1 MKIKHVTAVL
11 SFCVV
16 LAFAATACQ
25 KSQTQTSENNTGTAT
40 ATDPTQQQASNVQV
54 ERVDLGKHVGN
65 DNQVTDHSDA
75 FTPNETIYASVVTQ
89 GSAPTAELKT
99 RWTFQDGQVVDE
111 VSRTIAPQGG
121 AATEFHVSKP
131 DGLPVGKYKVEVF
144 LNGSPAATTDFEV
157 KKT

>member
-1 MKIKHVTAVL
+1 MKTNHVTAVL
-11 SFCVV
+11 SLCFV
-16 LAFAATACQ
+16 LALATTACQ
-25 KSQTQTSENNTGTAT
+25 KSQTQTSDNTSTGTAT
-40 ATDPTQQQASNVQV
+40 EQTASNVQV

-75 FTPNETIYASVVTQ
+75 FAPNETIYASVVTQ

-99 RWTFQDGQVVDE
+99 RWTYQDGQVVDE

-131 DGLPVGKYKVEVF
+131 DGLPVGKYRVEVF
-144 LNGSPAATTDFEV
+144 LNGAPAASKEFEV

>member
-1 MKIKHVTAVL
+1 MRINHVTAVL
-11 SFCVV
+11 SLCFV
-16 LAFAATACQ
+16 LAFASTACQ
-25 KSQTQTSENNTGTAT
+25 KSQTQTSDTGTGT
-40 ATDPTQQQASNVQV
+40 TTEQQASSVQV

-65 DNQVTDHSDA
+65 DNQVTEHADA

-111 VSRTIAPQGG
+111 VSRTIAPSGG

-131 DGLPVGKYKVEVF
+131 DGLPIGKYRVEVF
-144 LNGSPAATTDFEV
+144 LNGSPAASKDFEV
-157 KKT
+157 KRT

>member
-1 MKIKHVTAVL
+1 MKTNHVTAVL
-11 SFCVV
+11 SLCFV
-16 LAFAATACQ
+16 LALASTACQ
-25 KSQTQTSENNTGTAT
+25 KSQTQTSDNTNTGTAT
-40 ATDPTQQQASNVQV
+40 EQTASNVQV

-99 RWTFQDGQVVDE
+99 RWTYQDGQVVDE

-131 DGLPVGKYKVEVF
+131 DGLPVGKYRVEVF
-144 LNGSPAATTDFEV
+144 LNGAPAASKEFEV

>member
-11 SFCVV
+11 SLCFV
-16 LAFAATACQ
+16 LAFAASACQ

-40 ATDPTQQQASNVQV
+40 DQQQAANVQV
-54 ERVDLGKHVGN
+54 ERVDIGKHVDN
-65 DNQVTDHSDA
+65 DNQVTDHSET

-99 RWTFQDGQVVDE
+99 RWTFQDGQVLDE
-111 VSRTIAPQGG
+111 VSRTIAPSGG

-131 DGLPVGKYKVEVF
+131 DGLPVGKYRVEVF
-144 LNGSPAATTDFEV
+144 LNGSPAATKDFEV
-157 KKT
+157 KRV